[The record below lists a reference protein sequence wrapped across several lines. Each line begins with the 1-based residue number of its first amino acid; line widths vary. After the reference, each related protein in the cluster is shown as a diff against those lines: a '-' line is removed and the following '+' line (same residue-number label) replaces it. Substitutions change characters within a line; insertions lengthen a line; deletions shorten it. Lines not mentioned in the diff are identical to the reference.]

1 MAHIHEKIDFTVAI
15 FIVHGGRILVIHHR
29 KLDKWLPLGG
39 HIELDEDPEQA
50 ALREA
55 REESGLEVELIGE
68 RPPTTSPGTRALI
81 APRFLDIHRINDTH
95 EHIGLIY
102 WARPKNGKLT
112 LASEEHYDIRWCAPA
127 DLEMLSP
134 PMSDAAPLFGT
145 EAAPIPTG
153 PAPRAPPRAPFTAT
167 GRPEYHPW
175 KIASPKAR
183 PVHGKR
189 RPEPSSAHDPPFPP
203 PPAPRAARPRAR
215 GLARRVRRRQ
225 VGRSPQR
232 VL

>member
-15 FIVHGGRILVIHHR
+15 FVVHDGKILLIHHR

-55 REESGLEVELIGE
+55 REESGLDVELLGE

-102 WARPKNGKLT
+102 WARPKAGSARCAGRT
-112 LASEEHYDIRWCAPA
+112 SQRGVPTDISLAAEEHHDIRWCSSS
-127 DLEMLSP
+127 DLDKLQPM
-134 PMSDAAPLFGT
+134 MSDAVKWYCRKAL
-145 EAAPIPTG
+145 EEISN
-153 PAPRAPPRAPFTAT
+153 
-167 GRPEYHPW
+167 HP
-175 KIASPKAR
+175 
-183 PVHGKR
+183 
-189 RPEPSSAHDPPFPP
+189 
-203 PPAPRAARPRAR
+203 
-215 GLARRVRRRQ
+215 
-225 VGRSPQR
+225 
-232 VL
+232 